1 MLLTTLLLTLL
12 CSPSA
17 KADTFRNSYISFN
30 LPNQWGCD
38 LHGGEWVCRPNNAG
52 NASDAVIV
60 FTAKIAGPLDN
71 LAIYEQKLNST
82 RIITNNKGEQISSQI
97 QVRARPI
104 QINGQTW
111 LDGHQF
117 NSEVANY
124 HTRYAATIKGKL
136 AVLATFSAHRRAYPN
151 YATEFYNSLLSLRV
165 LSDGSKYFAG
175 DPEITTLPTFPGGE
189 STKRTLDPLVYPDR
203 GPKSKKCTGIKCYM
217 NRRNTIIALGAL
229 LLLTGLFLLF
239 DRKNKK

>member
-1 MLLTTLLLTLL
+1 MLLSTLLFSFLI
-12 CSPSA
+12 SAPA

-30 LPNQWGCD
+30 LPNQWSCD
-38 LHGGEWVCRPNNAG
+38 LHGGEWVCRPNSAG
-52 NASDAVIV
+52 SSSDAIIV
-60 FTAKIAGPLDN
+60 FTAKIAGPLDS

-82 RIITNNKGEQISSQI
+82 RLITNAKGEQISSQI

-136 AVLATFSAHRRAYPN
+136 AVLATFSAHRRVYPN

-165 LSDGSKYFAG
+165 LSDGSNYFTG
-175 DPEITTLPTFPGGE
+175 EPEITTLPTFPAGD
-189 STKRTLDPLVYPDR
+189 TATRKLDPLVYPDR
-203 GPKSKKCTGIKCYM
+203 GPKAKKCIGIKCYM
-217 NRRNTIIALGAL
+217 SRRNIIIAVGVA
-229 LLLTGLFLLF
+229 LLLTGLFLLAN
-239 DRKNKK
+239 RKNKK